1 MKLDLHKIYKKLFA
15 AYGPQ
20 HWWPGDSP
28 WEICVGAVLTQN
40 TNWGNVEKA
49 IANLKR
55 GKSLCP
61 VKIRKMP
68 IADLEK
74 AIHPSG
80 FYRLKA
86 RRLLAV
92 TDWWLANVKDDRLV
106 PGEKNPAFWR
116 ESILSVNGVGPETAD
131 SIMLYSFNLPTFVI
145 DAYTKRIMS
154 RHFGFKPDI
163 GYHELQKQFMDNLPA
178 DPKLFNEFHALF
190 VRMAK
195 EHCRK
200 GACLKGCPFGRRSGE
215 WAYRSNGEKH

>member
-1 MKLDLHKIYKKLFA
+1 MKIDLNEIYKVLYRR
-15 AYGPQ
+15 YGPQ
-20 HWWPGDSP
+20 HWWPGDTP

-40 TNWGNVEKA
+40 TNWSNVEKA

-55 GKSLCP
+55 DKSLCP

-68 IADLEK
+68 LSDLEK

-86 RRLLAV
+86 QRLLAV
-92 TDWWLANVKDDRLV
+92 TDWWLANVKADKLHPKGRSLQ
-106 PGEKNPAFWR
+106 FWR
-116 ESILSVNGVGPETAD
+116 DSILSVKGVGPETAD
-131 SIMLYSFNLPTFVI
+131 SILLYSFNLPTFVI

-163 GYHELQKQFMDNLPA
+163 DYHELRKYFMDNLPNE
-178 DPKLFNEFHALF
+178 PKIFNEFHALF

-200 GACLKGCPFGRRSGE
+200 GGCLKNCPLC
-215 WAYRSNGEKH
+215 

>member
-1 MKLDLHKIYKKLFA
+1 MKLDPQKIYKELFKV
-15 AYGPQ
+15 YGPQ
-20 HWWPGDSP
+20 YWWPGDSP

-40 TNWGNVEKA
+40 TNWSNVEKA

-55 GKSLCP
+55 AKSLCP

-68 IADLEK
+68 LAKLEE

-86 RRLLAV
+86 QRLLAV
-92 TDWWLANVKDDRLV
+92 TGWWLENVKEDRL
-106 PGEKNPAFWR
+106 NPRGKALSFWR
-116 ESILSVNGVGPETAD
+116 ESILSVKGVGPETAD
-131 SIMLYSFNLPTFVI
+131 SILLYSFNLPTFVI

-163 GYHELQKQFMDNLPA
+163 AYHDLQKYFMDNLPA

-195 EHCRK
+195 DHCRK
-200 GACLKGCPFGRRSGE
+200 SGCMEGCPFRR
-215 WAYRSNGEKH
+215 